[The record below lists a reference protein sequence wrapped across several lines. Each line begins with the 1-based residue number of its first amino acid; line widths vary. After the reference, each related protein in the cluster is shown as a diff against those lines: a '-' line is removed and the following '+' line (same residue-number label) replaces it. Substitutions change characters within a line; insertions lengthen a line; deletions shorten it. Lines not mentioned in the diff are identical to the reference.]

1 MSNSTS
7 ILIHRSR
14 GAYHFPYLI
23 VLQHN
28 SIPAY
33 LSEVLAAPLAPLRGV
48 SNDRLQPRIEV
59 GGRTLLVL
67 VPLLRRVSVRRL
79 LKPVEEVVA
88 DRDRIIAALDLLF
101 VGS

>member
-1 MSNSTS
+1 M
-7 ILIHRSR
+7 
-14 GAYHFPYLI
+14 
-23 VLQHN
+23 
-28 SIPAY
+28 
-33 LSEVLAAPLAPLRGV
+33 
-48 SNDRLQPRIEV
+48 
-59 GGRTLLVL
+59 LVL